1 MEPTNQFIISTDL
14 KKFSILILDVF
25 MGFIINVLS
34 SSTGEEKILVLAIL
48 LFALLLRL
56 FIDFLI
62 DTPEIYVT
70 RVFFEFKA
78 NEFSLKFDEI
88 TDYFKLNIEKVESK
102 VDNILEIMET
112 RFNELSEQLKNKK

>member
-1 MEPTNQFIISTDL
+1 
-14 KKFSILILDVF
+14 